1 MKKIKYISAELLWN
15 PATFIINL
23 EIVYMVFQLAKT
35 MYFRNGFFFDTLLII
50 PLLWCRYRYGYN
62 KVLIIPIVIASAY
75 TIGIAGSDVPFM
87 MLLCLAFNWFLF
99 RQSGAPKQEQEQEQE
114 QELKQDVTWGNK
126 PDE

>member
-75 TIGIAGSDVPFM
+75 TIEIAGSDVPFM

-99 RQSGAPKQEQEQEQE
+99 RQSGAPKQEQE
-114 QELKQDVTWGNK
+114 LKQDVTWGNK